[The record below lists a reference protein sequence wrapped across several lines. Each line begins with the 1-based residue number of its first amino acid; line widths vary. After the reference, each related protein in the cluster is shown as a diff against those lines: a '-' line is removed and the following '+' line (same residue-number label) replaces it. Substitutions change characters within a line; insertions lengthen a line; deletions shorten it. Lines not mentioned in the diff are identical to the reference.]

1 MKVAIVGGTGIA
13 EMVLQKYSA
22 DNFSRSNGYDIS
34 IEKQRHEITHLSLNY
49 DVFIN
54 HAYSG
59 DASQF
64 FLLYDLIKIWS
75 KFDKEGHIINTGT
88 ILTHLTKYDEV
99 NSNQPL
105 KTAMDELCK
114 SSFKKYQSNKV
125 NFKTTNLKLGKLG
138 NDGISKNDFF
148 DIINYILSQSA
159 HIHVGEIV
167 IETKH
172 DV

>member
-1 MKVAIVGGTGIA
+1 M
-13 EMVLQKYSA
+13 
-22 DNFSRSNGYDIS
+22 
-34 IEKQRHEITHLSLNY
+34 
-49 DVFIN
+49 
-54 HAYSG
+54 
-59 DASQF
+59 
-64 FLLYDLIKIWS
+64 IKIWT

>member
-1 MKVAIVGGTGIA
+1 MKLAIVGGTGIA
-13 EMVLQKYSA
+13 EMVRQKYSA

-34 IEKQRHEITHLSLNY
+34 IEQQRHKIVHASLDY

-64 FLLYDLIKIWS
+64 FLLYDLIKIWT
-75 KFDKEGHIINTGT
+75 KFDKDGHIINTGT
-88 ILTHLTKYDEV
+88 ILTHLTKYDDV

-114 SSFKKYQSNKV
+114 SFKKYQSDKV
-125 NFKTTNLKLGKLG
+125 RFKTTNLKLGKLG
-138 NDGISKNDFF
+138 DDGISKNDFYNLI
-148 DIINYILSQSA
+148 DYILTQPS
-159 HIHVGEIV
+159 HIHLGEII
-167 IETKH
+167 IETKY
-172 DV
+172 DI